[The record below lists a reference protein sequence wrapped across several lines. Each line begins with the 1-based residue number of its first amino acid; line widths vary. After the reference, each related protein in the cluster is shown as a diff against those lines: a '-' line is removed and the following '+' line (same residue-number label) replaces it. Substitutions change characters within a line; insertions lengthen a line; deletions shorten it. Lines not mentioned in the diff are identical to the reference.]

1 MLWHEWIETKP
12 VHLETLKCRTSY
24 AVNMMRFILLEAI
37 MAVMCFGFAWLG
49 RRLLGR
55 LIGGPTVI
63 LWGLF
68 FGMLGVV
75 AGGALFSVLGEN
87 FVELGNTQ
95 GSRILT
101 GIWVFIVRFW
111 DTGLIAGA
119 LGVLVASLSMWRIG
133 NQAKLKQAQADPNQ
147 NERA

>member
-1 MLWHEWIETKP
+1 MIGLRRK
-12 VHLETLKCRTSY
+12 LTLKPHDLKPRMLFL
-24 AVNMMRFILLEAI
+24 MMRFFLLEAI
-37 MAVMCFGFAWLG
+37 MAVLCFGFAWLG

-55 LIGGPTVI
+55 LIGGPPVI

-75 AGGALFSVLGEN
+75 AGGALFSVLGTD
-87 FVELGNTQ
+87 FGFIDFGGNVWAGIQ
-95 GSRILT
+95 AFIL
-101 GIWVFIVRFW
+101 RFW

-133 NQAKLKQAQADPNQ
+133 NQAKVKQAQADPQQ